1 MNERLTFEELQ
12 YVQNE
17 IKIKGKNLF
26 LSYILLVLFSFIG
39 VHYAYLERVKSAILR
54 VVLTIVTIG
63 ALYPIIGLTTKLQLE
78 GVTRELQQQSSFVFA
93 MNLILVFLNVLWS
106 IYDIVLLPKMVRIA
120 NEKTE
125 QKAMNRIYI
134 SRNVESAIL
143 ETALASK
150 MVEEI
155 SSKVDLSVSKKLEES
170 KEEIEKTQERINNLN
185 RKNAET
191 VRQANEK
198 SAELES
204 ILSAL
209 LRRAEDI
216 TKK

>member
-17 IKIKGKNLF
+17 IKIKGKSLF
-26 LSYILLVLFSFIG
+26 LSYILLVLFSSIG
-39 VHYAYLERVKSAILR
+39 IHYAYLERVKSAILR
-54 VVLTIVTIG
+54 LVLTIITIG
-63 ALYPIIGLTTKLQLE
+63 ALYPIIGLTTKLQIE

-93 MNLILVFLNVLWS
+93 MNLILIFLNILWS
-106 IYDIVLLPKMVRIA
+106 IYDIPKMVRIA

-143 ETALASK
+143 ETALTSK

-155 SSKVDLSVSKKLEES
+155 SSKVDLSVSRKLKES

-216 TKK
+216 PEK

>member
-1 MNERLTFEELQ
+1 MNERLTFEELK

-17 IKIKGKNLF
+17 IKIKGKSLF
-26 LSYILLVLFSFIG
+26 LSYILLVLFSSIG
-39 VHYAYLERVKSAILR
+39 IHYAYLERVKSAILR
-54 VVLTIVTIG
+54 VVLTIITIG
-63 ALYPIIGLTTKLQLE
+63 ALYPIIRLTTKLQIE

-93 MNLILVFLNVLWS
+93 MNLILISLNILWT
-106 IYDIVLLPKMVRIA
+106 IYDIVLLPKFVRIA

>member
-54 VVLTIVTIG
+54 VVLTIITIG
-63 ALYPIIGLTTKLQLE
+63 ALYPIIGLTTKLQIE

-93 MNLILVFLNVLWS
+93 MNLILIFLNILWS

-155 SSKVDLSVSKKLEES
+155 SSKVDLSVSRKLKES

-185 RKNAET
+185 RRNAET

-198 SAELES
+198 SLELES
-204 ILSAL
+204 ILSAI
-209 LRRAEDI
+209 LRKAEDI
-216 TKK
+216 PEK

>member
-93 MNLILVFLNVLWS
+93 MNLILIFLNVLWS

-216 TKK
+216 PEK

>member
-17 IKIKGKNLF
+17 IKIKGKSLF
-26 LSYILLVLFSFIG
+26 LSYILLVLFSSIG
-39 VHYAYLERVKSAILR
+39 IHYAYLERVKSAILR
-54 VVLTIVTIG
+54 VVLTIITIG
-63 ALYPIIGLTTKLQLE
+63 ALYPIIGLTTKLQIE

-93 MNLILVFLNVLWS
+93 MNLILISLNILWT
-106 IYDIVLLPKMVRIA
+106 IYDIVLLPKFVRIA

-125 QKAMNRIYI
+125 QKAMNRLYI

-143 ETALASK
+143 ETALTSK

-155 SSKVDLSVSKKLEES
+155 SSKVDLSVSRKLRES

-204 ILSAL
+204 ILSVL
-209 LRRAEDI
+209 LRKAEDI
-216 TKK
+216 KKK

>member
-17 IKIKGKNLF
+17 IKIKGKSLF
-26 LSYILLVLFSFIG
+26 LSYILLVLFSSIG
-39 VHYAYLERVKSAILR
+39 IHYAYLERVKSAILR
-54 VVLTIVTIG
+54 VVLTIITIG
-63 ALYPIIGLTTKLQLE
+63 ALYPIIGLTTKLQIE

-93 MNLILVFLNVLWS
+93 MNLILISLNILWT
-106 IYDIVLLPKMVRIA
+106 IYDIVLLPKFVRIA

-143 ETALASK
+143 ETALTSK

-155 SSKVDLSVSKKLEES
+155 SSKVDLSVSRKLRES

-204 ILSAL
+204 ILSVL
-209 LRRAEDI
+209 LRKAEDI
-216 TKK
+216 KKK

>member
-54 VVLTIVTIG
+54 VVLTIITIG

-93 MNLILVFLNVLWS
+93 MNLILIFLNVLWS

>member
-17 IKIKGKNLF
+17 IKIKGKSLF
-26 LSYILLVLFSFIG
+26 LSYILLVLFSSIG
-39 VHYAYLERVKSAILR
+39 IHYAYLERVKSAILR
-54 VVLTIVTIG
+54 VVLTIITIG
-63 ALYPIIGLTTKLQLE
+63 ALYPIIGLTTKLQIE

-93 MNLILVFLNVLWS
+93 MNLILVFLNVLWT
-106 IYDIVLLPKMVRIA
+106 IYDIVLLPKLVRIA

-125 QKAMNRIYI
+125 QKAMKRIYI

-155 SSKVDLSVSKKLEES
+155 SSKVDLSVSRKLKES
-170 KEEIEKTQERINNLN
+170 KDEIEKTQERINNLN

-204 ILSAL
+204 ILSVL

-216 TKK
+216 PEK